1 MTPPAGTG
9 GSEVGWAWS
18 RRPGAPPFPERRS
31 GERVPWHLVTAVSAP
46 AQRRSRSLWS
56 SVRHLGAFGLVGGT
70 AFVIEV
76 VLFQLLYSEAGLGA
90 VVAKGLATVVAMTVA
105 FFGHRHWS
113 FAHRARTGFRREY
126 PLFLSINGFT
136 LLVGLG
142 IVGFARY
149 GLDMTSA
156 WALQGANL
164 VSIGV
169 GTVLR
174 YLMYRRWVFPA
185 EQPAS

>member
-1 MTPPAGTG
+1 M
-9 GSEVGWAWS
+9 
-18 RRPGAPPFPERRS
+18 
-31 GERVPWHLVTAVSAP
+31 TAVSAP
-46 AQRRSRSLWS
+46 AQRRSRSLSS
-56 SVRHLGAFGLVGGT
+56 SVRHLGAFGVVGGV

-76 VLFQLLYSEAGLGA
+76 VLFQLLYGHVGTGA
-90 VVAKGLATVVAMTVA
+90 VAAKGVATVVAMTVA

-126 PLFLSINGFT
+126 PLFLGINGLT

-142 IVGFARY
+142 IVAFARY
-149 GLDMTSA
+149 GLDLTSP

-164 VSIGV
+164 VSIAV

-185 EQPAS
+185 TADAAA

>member
-1 MTPPAGTG
+1 
-9 GSEVGWAWS
+9 
-18 RRPGAPPFPERRS
+18 
-31 GERVPWHLVTAVSAP
+31 VTAVSAP

-56 SVRHLGAFGLVGGT
+56 AVRHLGAFGVVGGVCF
-70 AFVIEV
+70 AIEV
-76 VLFQLLYSEAGLGA
+76 VLFQVFYGHLGMGA
-90 VVAKGLATVVAMTVA
+90 VIAKGLATVVSMTVA

-126 PLFLSINGFT
+126 PLFLGINGLT

-149 GLDMTSA
+149 GLDLASA

-185 EQPAS
+185 ANAAG